1 MITSRSLDDLL
12 PVVKNMAQELVEA
25 CKSSGIDLLITSTY
39 RDLEAQ
45 AELYAKGR
53 TVSGPI
59 VTCAKPGESF
69 HNFRVALDFCPIED
83 GKCAWNDFAAFERV
97 GELAETIGFEWAGR
111 WTGAMREEAHVQYTG
126 GLTIAQLESGRMPA
140 PLVPMA

>member
-12 PVVKNMAQELVEA
+12 PVVKRMAEELIKA
-25 CKSSGIDLLITSTY
+25 CGSSGIDLLITSTY

-53 TVSGPI
+53 TTAGPI
-59 VTCAKPGESF
+59 VTCAKPGESL
-69 HNFRVALDFCPIED
+69 HNHRVALDFCPIED
-83 GKCAWNDFAAFERV
+83 GKCAWNDLAAFERV

-111 WTGAMREEAHVQYTG
+111 WTGKMREEAHVQYTG
-126 GLTIAQLESGRMPA
+126 GLTIAQLESGLMPT